1 MSDKHWILLNFCFQT
16 QMQIKNRQAH
26 KKTANKSL
34 AQVERT
40 IKYRLKIKLIETT
53 KNSLTAL
60 KNQQILLMCD
70 KLWIILGYQQ
80 IY

>member
-1 MSDKHWILLNFCFQT
+1 
-16 QMQIKNRQAH
+16 MQIKNRQAH

-70 KLWIILGYQQ
+70 KL
-80 IY
+80 